1 MSFIQVDE
9 MDFSEVLN
17 NEFDKG
23 QIVILKFGSEYCD
36 ACMAL
41 EFELEEIDD
50 AHENVS
56 VLEIDCG
63 ESEDLAQ
70 KYGGINSFT
79 PPHPEADK
87 TIWST
92 DHKFGMEVGSDAKS
106 RGVRPSDVRH
116 GRLHSARG
124 IHGP

>member
-1 MSFIQVDE
+1 MAFIPVDE
-9 MDFSEVLN
+9 MDFYEVLN

-63 ESEDLAQ
+63 ESEELAQ
-70 KYGGINSFT
+70 KYGITQVPTMVIYENKNST
-79 PPHPEADK
+79 L
-87 TIWST
+87 W
-92 DHKFGMEVGSDAKS
+92 HKEGVVLAQDIEKIIEV
-106 RGVRPSDVRH
+106 
-116 GRLHSARG
+116 
-124 IHGP
+124 